1 MAYKDDEESPSSE
14 WYDDEHETLA
24 DLKYALNQREEETPV
39 SRVERDAAEAGG
51 EEDWFGYD
59 TLKTP
64 TRKSHGRMKRIA
76 RGEEEDYARTSAGY
90 LAELE
95 ELDRKYDD

>member
-1 MAYKDDEESPSSE
+1 MAYKDDDEGE

-24 DLKYALNQREEETPV
+24 DRKYADSQREEEDY
-39 SRVERDAAEAGG
+39 DALE
-51 EEDWFGYD
+51 
-59 TLKTP
+59 TP

-76 RGEEEDYARTSAGY
+76 RGEEEEYARTSAGY